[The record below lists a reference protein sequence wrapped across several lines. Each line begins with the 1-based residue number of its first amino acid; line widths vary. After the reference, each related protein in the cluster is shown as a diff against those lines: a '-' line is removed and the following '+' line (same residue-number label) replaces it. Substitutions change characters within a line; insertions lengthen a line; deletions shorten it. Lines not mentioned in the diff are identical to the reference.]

1 MADFLDPAERLR
13 KLVEAQAP
21 RFASGFSLLV
31 RDIKS
36 DIDLGVIADLLERGR
51 FEEALTESLQRAPAL
66 GGLYTD
72 AFIAAAKDTAEFLN
86 RNLEFLVVSF
96 DQTNPFAV
104 QVMRENQLRLVREF
118 TQAQARAT
126 REAILEGIRTGAN
139 PIQQARNFRDSIGL
153 TEHQVKAVN
162 NYKRLL
168 SEGDKAVFDRVL
180 RDKRF
185 DSVIRQAIEEG
196 KPLTRTQIQRM
207 VDRYRERFID
217 FRARTIARTEAL
229 GSVHSGNLAMYE
241 QAIADGLDPANLS
254 TEWNTALDERVRG
267 SHSSMHGQLVDF
279 GVRFTSGKGN
289 TTLHP
294 GGFGVAEEDIQCR
307 CAVGTR
313 IKEIASVEGLTVQ
326 FL

>member
-1 MADFLDPAERLR
+1 LADILDPAERLQA
-13 KLVEAQAP
+13 LVAAQAP
-21 RFASGFSLLV
+21 QFASGFSLLV

-36 DIDLGVIADLLERGR
+36 DIDLAHIADLLERGR
-51 FEEALTESLQRAPAL
+51 FEEALTETLRRAPGL
-66 GGLYTD
+66 GGLYTE
-72 AFIAAAKDTAEFLN
+72 AFVAAAKDTAEFLN
-86 RNLEFLVVSF
+86 KNLEFLVVHF
-96 DQTNPFAV
+96 DQTNPFAM
-104 QVMRENQLRLVREF
+104 QLARENQLRLVREF

-139 PIQQARNFRDSIGL
+139 PAQQARNFKDSIGL

-168 SEGDKAVFDRVL
+168 SEGDKAIFDRAL

-185 DSVIRQAIEEG
+185 DSTVRRAIEQN
-196 KPLTRTQIQRM
+196 KPLTRTQIDRM

-217 FRARTIARTEAL
+217 FRATTIARTEAL
-229 GSVHSGNLAMYE
+229 GSVHAGNLAMYE
-241 QAIADGLDPANLS
+241 QAIAAGLDPAGLS

-267 SHSSMHGQLVDF
+267 THSSMHGQVVQF
-279 GVRFTSGKGN
+279 GERFTSGKGN
-289 TTLHP
+289 TTLIP

-313 IKEIASVEGLTVQ
+313 IKELAPVPGLSVE

>member
-1 MADFLDPAERLR
+1 MADILDPAERLR
-13 KLVEAQAP
+13 KLVEAQTHQ
-21 RFASGFSLLV
+21 FASGFSLLV

-36 DIDLGVIADLLERGR
+36 SLDLETIADLLETGR
-51 FEEALTESLQRAPAL
+51 FEEALTEALRRAPAL

-96 DQTNPFAV
+96 DQTNPFAM
-104 QVMRENQLRLVREF
+104 QVARENQLRLVREF
-118 TQAQARAT
+118 TQSQVRAT

-139 PIQQARNFRDSIGL
+139 PIQQARNFKDSIGL

-168 SEGDKAVFDRVL
+168 SEGDKAVFDRAL

-185 DSVIRQAIEEG
+185 DSVIRRAIEEG
-196 KPLTRTQIQRM
+196 KPLTRTQINRM

-241 QAIADGLDPANLS
+241 QAIAAGLDPNSLS
-254 TEWNTALDERVRG
+254 EEWETALDERVRG
-267 SHSSMHGQLVDF
+267 SHSSMHGQIVNF
-279 GVRFTSGKGN
+279 GERFVSGRGN

-294 GGFGVAEEDIQCR
+294 GGFGIPEEDIQCR

-313 IKEIASVEGLTVQ
+313 IKEIAPVQGLEVQ